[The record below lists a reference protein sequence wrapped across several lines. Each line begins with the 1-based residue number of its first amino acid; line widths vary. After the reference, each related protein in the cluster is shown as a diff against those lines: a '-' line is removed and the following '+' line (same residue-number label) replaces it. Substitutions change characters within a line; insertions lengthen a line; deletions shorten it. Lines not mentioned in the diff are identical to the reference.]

1 MNPFADKLFQD
12 QVALIT
18 GGGRG
23 IGLATARLLAAGGAK
38 IAIAQRKTEHL
49 QAGQAALE
57 AMGAEVLAEVVDIRE
72 AEQTAALVDKVLQR
86 FGKLDL
92 LVNNAGGQFPTLADS
107 LAPKGWETV
116 IRTNLT
122 GSWNMTQAAAVKAM
136 IPQKSGTI
144 VCVIADIQRGFPGMV
159 HTGAA
164 RAGVE
169 NFCKTLSIEWI
180 SHGIRINAVAPGVI
194 RTEGVSQYG
203 DEILEARRVEIPMK
217 RLGTA
222 EETAYAITFLLS
234 PAAAYITGET
244 LYVDGGARL
253 WGQTWPISE
262 PDNPD
267 GQAGGPKT

>member
-1 MNPFADKLFQD
+1 MNPFSENLFQD
-12 QVALIT
+12 QVALVT

-23 IGLATARLLAAGGAK
+23 IGLAAAKLLAAGGAR

-49 QAGQAALE
+49 EAGRQALE
-57 AMGAEVLAEVVDIRE
+57 QAGAEVLAETVDIRE
-72 AEQTAALVDKVLQR
+72 PDQTRALVDKVLER
-86 FGKLDL
+86 YGKLDL
-92 LVNNAGGQFPTLADS
+92 LINNAGGQFPTLADS
-107 LAPKGWETV
+107 LSPKGWDTV

-122 GSWNMTQAAAVKAM
+122 GSWNMTQAAALRAM
-136 IPQKSGTI
+136 IPQRRGTI
-144 VCVIADIQRGFPGMV
+144 VCVIADIHRGFPGMV

-169 NFCKTLSIEWI
+169 NFCKTLSIEWM

-203 DEILEARRVEIPMK
+203 DEILEARRQEIPMK

-222 EETAYAITFLLS
+222 EETAYAICFLAS
-234 PAAAYITGET
+234 PAASYITGET

-253 WGQTWPISE
+253 WGQSWPI
-262 PDNPD
+262 PDP
-267 GQAGGPKT
+267 GAAGAPPGEGGA